1 MKFFLDANIPYSA
14 LEIFEELNLECE
26 HARDIGLSRADD
38 IQIMNYAIKNDSILV
53 TKDLGFANIM
63 VFPIESHHGVIV
75 LRLPPFFKASQF
87 VNVLRDFLNSI
98 DLKDLKKAIAIV
110 KVGRYR
116 IRKFE

>member
-14 LEIFEELNLECE
+14 LEIFEELNLESV
-26 HARDIGLSRADD
+26 HAREVGLSRVDD
-38 IQIMNYAIKNDSILV
+38 KAIMDYAKKNDSILI
-53 TKDLGFANIM
+53 TKDLEFANIM
-63 VFPIESHHGVIV
+63 VFPIESHNGVIV

-116 IRKFE
+116 IRKFK